1 MYIKTIDGDIIGVGP
16 TSSILW
22 KRSNCI
28 DSSNTEIIIECDG
41 KVLKRYNDS
50 YTEDKNIQE
59 AKNEL
64 LRIFE
69 ALKNNVHGYEMEA

>member
-22 KRSNCI
+22 KRSNYM
-28 DSSNTEIIIECDG
+28 DRSNAEIIIECDG